1 MKCRSLVLIAVV
13 AAVTACTKQQAEAP
27 TETKKA
33 EEPLYKV
40 DAATAGTVSGRIAF
54 KGRKPAPKKIDMDQD
69 AACAK
74 LHKGGGRSDEDLV
87 VNKDGTLANVFVYV
101 KTGLEG
107 KRFEVPSAPVKLDQN
122 GCWFQPRVLG
132 IQTGQTLSVTNS
144 DPVTHNVH
152 PMAQVNREWNQSQ
165 GGGDPPLTR
174 RFTEPEIMVP
184 VKCNIHRWMRAWIGV
199 LNHPYF
205 AVTGS
210 DGSFEIRNLPPGE
223 YTVAAWQES
232 LGAQEQSV
240 KVGPSG
246 RTSADFIF
254 KGE

>member
-1 MKCRSLVLIAVV
+1 MTCRWVVLIAAIAL
-13 AAVTACTKQQAEAP
+13 AACNSARQQAPA
-27 TETKKA
+27 ETKKA
-33 EEPLYKV
+33 EEPVFKV
-40 DAATAGTVSGRIAF
+40 DQATAGTVSGRIAF
-54 KGRKPAPKKIDMDQD
+54 KGRKPAPKKIEMDQD

-74 LHKGGGRSDEDLV
+74 FYKGGGRTDEALV

-101 KTGLEG
+101 KAGLEG
-107 KRFEVPSAPVKLDQN
+107 KRFEAPSKPVTLDQN

-132 IQTGQTLSVTNS
+132 IRTGQTLSVTNS

-165 GGGDPPLTR
+165 GGGDPPLNR
-174 RFTEPEIMVP
+174 RFTEPEVMVP

-199 LNHPYF
+199 VDHPYF

-210 DGSFEIRNLPPGE
+210 DGSFEIPNLPPGE

-240 KVGPSG
+240 KVDPSG
-246 RTSADFIF
+246 HASVEFTF